1 MKQVKY
7 ILVNETVCKNAHC
20 DVTYRDV
27 PHIGHCVVV
36 DNAGFRFQDS
46 GSKCSGGSKDLKL
59 ETWNLEQRNAL
70 LAKLCKLR
78 RHWPEAPILGVSE
91 IDLSASHAPIRVSE
105 AMNQLRREL
114 SDLP

>member
-27 PHIGHCVVV
+27 PHIGHCAECFAVP
-36 DNAGFRFQDS
+36 GFKVQ
-46 GSKCSGGSKDLKL
+46 GSR
-59 ETWNLEQRNAL
+59 ERQAL
-70 LAKLCKLR
+70 IDQLCKLR

-91 IDLSASHAPIRVSE
+91 LDTSASHAPIRVSD

>member
-7 ILVNETVCKNAHC
+7 ILVHETSSKNPDC

-27 PHIGHCVVV
+27 PNIGHCVVI
-36 DNAGFRFQDS
+36 DAGFKWQVS
-46 GSKCSGGSKDLKL
+46 GSKS
-59 ETWNLEQRNAL
+59 RAAL
-70 LAKLCKLR
+70 LDRLVRLR
-78 RHWPEAPILGVSE
+78 RHWPDAKILGVSE
-91 IDLSASHAPIRVSE
+91 INPAAAHAPIRVSE

>member
-27 PHIGHCVVV
+27 PHIGHCAECFAVPCFKV
-36 DNAGFRFQDS
+36 Q
-46 GSKCSGGSKDLKL
+46 GSR
-59 ETWNLEQRNAL
+59 ERNAL
-70 LAKLCKLR
+70 IDQLCKLR

-91 IDLSASHAPIRVSE
+91 IDLSASHAPIRVNPE
-105 AMNQLRREL
+105 INTLRRQL

>member
-27 PHIGHCVVV
+27 PHIGHCAECFAVP
-36 DNAGFRFQDS
+36 GFKVQ
-46 GSKCSGGSKDLKL
+46 GSRERQVLID
-59 ETWNLEQRNAL
+59 Q
-70 LAKLCKLR
+70 LCKLR
-78 RHWPEAPILGVSE
+78 RHWPEAKILGVSE
-91 IDLSASHAPIRVSE
+91 LDTSGSHAPIRVSE

-114 SDLP
+114 SDLS